1 MISYLLLGVVL
12 LLLVI
17 AAAHWSARADTKT
30 LLLVIKWVGGSLA
43 LLLVFYLIASGRF
56 FQIIWIAFFVP
67 MLWRKLRGIGGGQP
81 RGGQTSDVE
90 TDYLR
95 MTLDH
100 DSGEMSGMALK
111 GAYAGCAFDDLSLDE
126 LLALF
131 EECLRAD
138 EKGAQVLEAY
148 LDRSRHTGWR
158 DAMDARGSSH
168 GQPGATEMTAAEAR
182 EILGV
187 GEDATEDEIKAAHRD
202 LMQRNHPDRGG
213 STYLAAKINLAR
225 NFCSVHEHPHS

>member
-100 DSGEMSGMALK
+100 DSGEMSGMVLK
-111 GAYAGCAFDDLSLDE
+111 GAFAGRAFDDLSLDE

-158 DAMDARGSSH
+158 DAMDTRSGSRDRA
-168 GQPGATEMTAAEAR
+168 GGAEMTTTEAR

-187 GEDATEDEIKAAHRD
+187 GEDATEDEIKTAHCD

-213 STYLAAKINLAR
+213 STYLAAKINLAKE
-225 NFCSVHEHPHS
+225 FLLDS

>member
-1 MISYLLLGVVL
+1 MLPYLLLGVIL
-12 LLLVI
+12 LLLFLS
-17 AAAHWSARADTKT
+17 AAHWVSRADTQT
-30 LLLVIKWVGGSLA
+30 LMLAIKWIGGVLVA
-43 LLLVFYLIASGRF
+43 LVALYLIASGRA
-56 FQIIWIAFFVP
+56 FQIIWVALLLPVF
-67 MLWRKLRGIGGGQP
+67 WRMFRRFGSGTPAAG
-81 RGGQTSDVE
+81 RTSDVE

-100 DSGEMSGMALK
+100 DSGEMSGVVLQ
-111 GAYAGCAFDDLSLDE
+111 GAYAGRAFGDLALDDLLG
-126 LLALF
+126 LF

-158 DAMDARGSSH
+158 DAMDARGAA
-168 GQPGATEMTAAEAR
+168 GGTDGRTGAAEMTIAEAR

-187 GEDATEDEIKAAHRD
+187 GEDAGADEIKTAHRD

-213 STYLAAKINLAR
+213 STYLAAKINLAKELLLG
-225 NFCSVHEHPHS
+225 H